1 VRSLNLDQ
9 LRTLVAVVETMSFS
23 AAARRLNLT
32 QPAVSVQIRE
42 LERRFGVKLIERLG
56 RQAHATEPGRNLV
69 EAAQRIFRE
78 CDTAFDSMRR
88 YRDGWVGRVR
98 IATTNTALMYLLP
111 PVLRRLSLEHPG
123 IELHVTNM
131 PTRESIEATLDNRID
146 LALVTLPVDS
156 ARLLVTPLRL
166 ELMVAIFPAGIPGT
180 PDVVTP
186 QTALSHPL
194 LLEHT
199 RAAVHD
205 LVVNWLAQHG
215 EAPRV
220 RMHLGTIEAVKRA
233 VASNLGISIIPA
245 MAVSSQESDITTR
258 PLQPPIFRTLALI
271 EHRSRPSEAAY
282 DVVRNALLGLRD
294 GSVAKPAPLS
304 SITSIAPAQTKH
316 AGKAQRHK
324 AR

>member
-9 LRTLVAVVETMSFS
+9 LRTLVAVVESMSFS

-56 RQAHATEPGRNLV
+56 RQAHPTEPGRNLV

-78 CDTAFDSMRR
+78 CDAAFDTMRR
-88 YRDGWVGRVR
+88 YCDGWIGRVR

-131 PTRESIEATLDNRID
+131 PTRESVEAMLDNRID
-146 LALVTLPVDS
+146 LALVTMPVDNV
-156 ARLLVTPLRL
+156 RLVVTPLRL
-166 ELMVAIFPAGIPGT
+166 ERMVGIFSAGIPGT

-186 QTALSHPL
+186 QSALSHPL

-205 LVVNWLAQHG
+205 IVVNWLAQHG
-215 EAPRV
+215 GAPRV
-220 RMHLGTIEAVKRA
+220 RMHLGTIEAVKKA
-233 VASNLGISIIPA
+233 VASNLGISIIPE
-245 MAVSSQESDITTR
+245 MAVSSLETDITVR

-271 EHRSRPSEAAY
+271 EHRSRPNEPAY
-282 DVVRNALLGLRD
+282 NLARDALLGLRD
-294 GSVAKPAPLS
+294 GSAAPLTPEQKVKS
-304 SITSIAPAQTKH
+304 AKSARAS
-316 AGKAQRHK
+316 KAQRRK
-324 AR
+324 GR